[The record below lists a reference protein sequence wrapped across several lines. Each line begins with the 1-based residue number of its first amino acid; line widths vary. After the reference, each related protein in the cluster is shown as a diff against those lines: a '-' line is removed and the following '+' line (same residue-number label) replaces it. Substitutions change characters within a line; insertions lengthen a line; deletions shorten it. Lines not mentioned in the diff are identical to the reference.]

1 MKLLT
6 RLYICASQLF
16 LLITTMVGFAKAQAI
31 HDAVV
36 WGLNRPER
44 RVRYPSEFTATI
56 LVLLLSAFL
65 IPRTTYALESF
76 LDFNSDRPGTD
87 ASVLYGDA
95 GFIFDTGAIVRSL
108 NSIRYVRQNNCQ
120 PLTIMFSVRA
130 GVHSVSFD
138 AINRHRRA
146 YVITAFSSSQEV
158 DSSRYDGPNSE
169 LDIEFR
175 REVTLQSED
184 AESPITRVVVAPPHG
199 CFDEAGLDNL
209 KVTSVNPLPFVR
221 VTEIR
226 NPSLVPLHQWWNREA
241 KDNRLSSEPSWQ
253 GSEGSVKDGYR
264 WVGVV
269 GYIYSAEN
277 PQPEGTDPLYT
288 WHSPSRSDYK
298 TISHSD
304 WQPGAGDVPRRQS
317 FLNPRLEGYVLSKA
331 QPALAGTLPL
341 QMHYNAERAE
351 FDTTTRFAMLGQIG
365 SRNDGYVNQ
374 GTQGYVIAPRAE
386 HLQPGVSWGFG
397 LGKVRYNSN
406 RNQPMAGAHKIVMVR
421 QQFSNVPSQLSSRQ
435 ARSLILGPGS
445 QGRNING
452 LFREMSGGKFSFQV
466 VGNKG
471 PYTILDNPATRADER
486 NYNCNLEVTQ
496 KKLDNLGRNLS
507 LAQYA
512 NRICPRY
519 VTRTWDQIN
528 PWTLRSAV
536 RQLDADFD
544 FSLYDTNR
552 DGTITNDELSVFVLS
567 ASVAP
572 NTANPAQRISQFP
585 GIGTGYG
592 GIVRDPGSPRGYGDC
607 IPVDGVRFCA
617 SIGLFDDGAALDT
630 IGHELFH
637 LTRNSV
643 SGNDIYGSGSKYL
656 SLMSDGN
663 ANETDIYHLDP
674 WHKMRLGWNI
684 PQVRPISTL
693 VAPSSAT
700 LKNGGQDAVLFTDP
714 ARAYGEYFMA
724 EHRGNQTY
732 DRVPVAN
739 TKGVHFW
746 YAKMRPR
753 GTGDSSV
760 ENLNPQTVSL
770 ETGFSCPPLADRRW
784 NEDPA
789 RVGHTLWSIGFL
801 TRTNCI
807 DQRRGG
813 HWTPLTKDHS
823 WTELRY
829 YPQSPRPGAVISQG
843 QLSGL
848 KVTAGPFEASFKAID
863 LEWKTNEMRFLPR
876 IDSALDQSGDTR
888 TLTLNGDFGLQRQG
902 TSQEK
907 YVRLKQ
913 QGVTGLEAIQEL
925 PITSWSANEIVVSL
939 PEQTSAGTYEL
950 SVFNPQAGQVGNH
963 IELVYR

>member
-1 MKLLT
+1 
-6 RLYICASQLF
+6 
-16 LLITTMVGFAKAQAI
+16 MVGLASAQAI
-31 HDAVV
+31 HGAVV
-36 WGLNRPER
+36 WGLKRLER
-44 RVRYPSEFTATI
+44 HVRYPSEFTATI
-56 LVLLLSAFL
+56 LVLLLSVFL
-65 IPRTTYALESF
+65 IPHTTYALESY

-87 ASVLYGDA
+87 ASVIYGDA
-95 GFIFDTGAIVRSL
+95 GFIFDTGAIVRTL
-108 NSIRYVRQNNCQ
+108 NGTRYLRQANCQ
-120 PLTIMFSVRA
+120 PLNIRFSPNA
-130 GVHSVSFD
+130 GVSSVSFE
-138 AINRHRRA
+138 AFNRHRRA
-146 YVITAFSSSQEV
+146 YVVTAFSSSLEV
-158 DSSRYDGPNSE
+158 DSSRYNGSNSE
-169 LDIEFR
+169 RDIEFR
-175 REVTLQSED
+175 RAVTLQSED

-298 TISHSD
+298 TISDPD
-304 WQPGAGDVPRRQS
+304 WQPGAGDVPRLQS
-317 FLNPRLEGYVLSKA
+317 FLNPRLEGYVFSKS

-386 HLQPGVSWGFG
+386 HVQPGTSWGFG
-397 LGKVRYNSN
+397 MGKVRYKSN

-435 ARSLILGPGS
+435 ARSLIVGPGP

-486 NYNCNLEVTQ
+486 NYNCNREVTQ
-496 KKLDNLGRNLS
+496 ARLDGLGRNLS

-512 NRICPRY
+512 SRICPRY
-519 VTRTWDQIN
+519 VTRTWGQIN
-528 PWTLRSAV
+528 PWTLSSAM

-552 DGTITNDELSVFVLS
+552 DGTITNDELSVFVLG
-567 ASVAP
+567 ANVAP
-572 NTANPAQRISQFP
+572 NISPAQRIAQFP
-585 GIGTGYG
+585 AIGRGYG
-592 GIVRDPGSPRGYGDC
+592 GIVRGPGSYGGC

-617 SIGLFDDGAALDT
+617 SIGLFDEGAALDT

-637 LTRNSV
+637 LTGNSV
-643 SGNDIYGSGSKYL
+643 SGNDIYGSGSAFL
-656 SLMSDGN
+656 SLMSVGN
-663 ANETDIYHLDP
+663 SDITDIYHLDP

-700 LKNGGQDAVLFTDP
+700 LENGGQDAVLFTDP
-714 ARAYGEYFMA
+714 ARGYGEYFMA

-739 TKGVHFW
+739 TKGVHVW
-746 YAKMRPR
+746 YAKMRAR
-753 GTGDSSV
+753 GTGDSAV
-760 ENLNPQTVSL
+760 ENINPQKVSL
-770 ETGFSCPPLADRRW
+770 EAGASCPPEVRRW
-784 NEDPA
+784 NEDA
-789 RVGHTLWSIGFL
+789 TKIGHTLWSIGFL
-801 TRTNCI
+801 EPNNCI

-813 HWTPLTKDHS
+813 HWSPLKKNHN
-823 WTELRY
+823 WQELRY
-829 YPQSPRPGAVISQG
+829 YPGTPTPGAPITQG
-843 QLSGL
+843 QLSRL
-848 KVTAGPFEASFKAID
+848 KVAAGPFIIGRGSMD
-863 LEWKTNEMRFLPR
+863 LEWKTNEMPFLPR
-876 IDSALDQSGDTR
+876 LDAVQVNSSWSAL
-888 TLTLNGDFGLQRQG
+888 TLRGNFGLLRRETG
-902 TSQEK
+902 QEK
-907 YVRLKQ
+907 QVRLTQ
-913 QGVTGLEAIQEL
+913 RVSVGSDSTQRL
-925 PITSWSANEIVVSL
+925 PVMSWSANEIVVSM
-939 PEQTSAGTYEL
+939 PDQTTAGSYEL

-963 IELVYR
+963 IELEYR